1 MLRVGVSNI
10 YVRRPGHLLC
20 HIIVPELDHPEEDLG
35 AALGHLATVCLQTT
49 ATNFPTK
56 NQLNPAQIGLWG
68 TRSSVSNKTPIN
80 YSFCCYQTTSP
91 IFDAIRLLH
100 KFKNGIYI
108 QVYTI

>member
-49 ATNFPTK
+49 ATNFPQ
-56 NQLNPAQIGLWG
+56 NIWCSLGPASHDVPPSRKLPQPR
-68 TRSSVSNKTPIN
+68 T
-80 YSFCCYQTTSP
+80 
-91 IFDAIRLLH
+91 DAR
-100 KFKNGIYI
+100 
-108 QVYTI
+108 